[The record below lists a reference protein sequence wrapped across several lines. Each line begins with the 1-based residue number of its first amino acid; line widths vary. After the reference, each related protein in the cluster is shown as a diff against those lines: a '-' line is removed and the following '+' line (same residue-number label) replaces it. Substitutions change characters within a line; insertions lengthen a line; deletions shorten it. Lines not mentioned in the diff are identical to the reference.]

1 MKDEAFFNIKYKACK
16 QLIWSYCCQ
25 FDSQLQYYYLKHFS
39 SVSTCIHLYSPVSTC
54 IHLYSPVLLTC
65 IYLYHRHRN
74 TWRIRSAR
82 SRCGQEE
89 ITSLVW
95 SSSFSHTSLLT

>member
-1 MKDEAFFNIKYKACK
+1 MFHHLMKDEAFFNIKYKACK

-65 IYLYHRHRN
+65 ILF
-74 TWRIRSAR
+74 TCITGIEIPGES
-82 SRCGQEE
+82 GQRGAA
-89 ITSLVW
+89 VDKRR
-95 SSSFSHTSLLT
+95 